1 MKSARNKLARRWHQ
15 LMGTLGIAV
24 ALRSKHAFEEAAWGV
39 FEDLCRRYSEPHR
52 AYHNLSHLEALFS
65 LLDEYEIPER
75 PAVALAVWFHDAVY
89 DPTRTDNEERSAL
102 LAQTQLKGLE
112 LKASLRER
120 VGELIRAT
128 QTHQPHAPPRRGG
141 TAAWLLDADLA
152 ILGSEPQVYFAY
164 AQAIRLEYAWMPQER
179 YREGRVRILT
189 GFLERPQIYH
199 TAPFRQRFEA
209 SARQNLTE
217 EVLRLRKTGGERSQ
231 TLT

>member
-1 MKSARNKLARRWHQ
+1 M
-15 LMGTLGIAV
+15 
-24 ALRSKHAFEEAAWGV
+24 
-39 FEDLCRRYSEPHR
+39 
-52 AYHNLSHLEALFS
+52 
-65 LLDEYEIPER
+65 
-75 PAVALAVWFHDAVY
+75 WFHDAVY

-128 QTHQPHAPPRRGG
+128 QTHQPTDA

-164 AQAIRLEYAWMPQER
+164 ARAIRLEYAWMPEER